1 MSYGAGISMN
11 NTTRPIQADNLEYT
25 HYPYFTS
32 THLKVNYSTAFI
44 TASLYREILS

>member
-11 NTTRPIQADNLEYT
+11 NTTRPILADNLEYT

-32 THLKVNYSTAFI
+32 THLKI
-44 TASLYREILS
+44 IRLR